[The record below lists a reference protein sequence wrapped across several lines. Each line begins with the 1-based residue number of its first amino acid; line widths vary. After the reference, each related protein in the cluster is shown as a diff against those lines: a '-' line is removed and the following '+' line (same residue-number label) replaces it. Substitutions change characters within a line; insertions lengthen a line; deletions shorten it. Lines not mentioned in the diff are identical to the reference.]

1 MRLLLA
7 VISSAVASR
16 RTAWTAPLPNSS
28 SSSSSSTS
36 LVNTNAPVLRWQT
49 LIDSGGTFAYKVD
62 VFAGSG
68 VLMDDA
74 LVWSSGQVWQGNWP
88 AHSPP
93 FPGLCVYEGPGLV
106 AGASYTFNVSEWQA
120 ADHNGLKVN
129 KTWQAGTGS
138 FTAAATLPSA
148 KDELIQEL
156 QSPNMTK
163 LWNTSS
169 SSVWSRVE
177 PSGFLPTSVSGGY
190 GGITSE
196 FVRDGAGMLIGMLE
210 LGQVRWD
217 VVKSAIRFMLHGLQ
231 CTQNEKLV
239 PGCSIALN
247 MTRPPEVLIGNCPQ
261 SDRTAGK
268 CKYNTK
274 IVSTDNN
281 EETDGAFYVIACW
294 GRIVQA
300 TNDLELERDYYHT
313 LKTYMTFYF
322 KKGST
327 SSEGKPYWNA
337 SLGLLYT
344 PNLEHSRLTRM
355 WSAYDAL
362 TNSFAV
368 ESLRYMLAALKR
380 QEPANTELAALW
392 EGYRKD
398 IVDIGLGRSLN
409 YAGVET
415 DSKPIYAEMRGHVN
429 GGGSQGYPLLF
440 GMSWVQTAVIN
451 MLVSNFSN
459 AGGEAPLTPIAELGV
474 DMARLENTFDTY
486 AKSGSFLW
494 LNEDESL
501 SALVQTT
508 NVNASHVL
516 NPPYSAHPPAPLPP
530 PPPEPMQTCSE
541 PLVGKDALNLGSGPD
556 MWAGL
561 LPHWSACT

>member
-1 MRLLLA
+1 
-7 VISSAVASR
+7 
-16 RTAWTAPLPNSS
+16 
-28 SSSSSSTS
+28 
-36 LVNTNAPVLRWQT
+36 
-49 LIDSGGTFAYKVD
+49 
-62 VFAGSG
+62 
-68 VLMDDA
+68 
-74 LVWSSGQVWQGNWP
+74 
-88 AHSPP
+88 
-93 FPGLCVYEGPGLV
+93 
-106 AGASYTFNVSEWQA
+106 
-120 ADHNGLKVN
+120 
-129 KTWQAGTGS
+129 
-138 FTAAATLPSA
+138 
-148 KDELIQEL
+148 
-156 QSPNMTK
+156 
-163 LWNTSS
+163 
-169 SSVWSRVE
+169 
-177 PSGFLPTSVSGGY
+177 
-190 GGITSE
+190 
-196 FVRDGAGMLIGMLE
+196 
-210 LGQVRWD
+210 
-217 VVKSAIRFMLHGLQ
+217 MLHGLQ

-415 DSKPIYAEMRGHVN
+415 DSKPIYGDEG
-429 GGGSQGYPLLF
+429 
-440 GMSWVQTAVIN
+440 
-451 MLVSNFSN
+451 
-459 AGGEAPLTPIAELGV
+459 
-474 DMARLENTFDTY
+474 ARQRW
-486 AKSGSFLW
+486 GQPR
-494 LNEDESL
+494 L
-501 SALVQTT
+501 SAAFW
-508 NVNASHVL
+508 NV
-516 NPPYSAHPPAPLPP
+516 
-530 PPPEPMQTCSE
+530 
-541 PLVGKDALNLGSGPD
+541 LGADGRHQYVSLKLFKR
-556 MWAGL
+556 WR
-561 LPHWSACT
+561 